1 MYFVLLFKGSNS
13 WRCPENVILWTS
25 LWDLY
30 KTSLGRF
37 SKNLKLQNSQLFRE
51 IENNAMK
58 MHLYERFKIDTLWTS
73 QERHSKEVFSRR
85 FENGRRTFLLN
96 CKNK

>member
-58 MHLYERFKIDTLWTS
+58 MHLYERFKIDTLGTS
-73 QERHSKEVFSRR
+73 QGPHSKEVFSEY
-85 FENGRRTFLLN
+85 FEDVHRTFLLH
-96 CKNK
+96 CENK